1 MKNQSQYAVVGDPI
15 AHSKSPLIHAQFAQQ
30 TGQNIAYD
38 AFAITSE
45 NFNQF
50 VNDFFNHGGA
60 GLNITLPHKEV
71 AFELASQNTS
81 RATLAGAVNTLYVQ
95 AGRLCGENTDGP
107 GLVRDLSVNNGI
119 DLAGKSILMLGAG
132 GAARGALAE
141 LVNASPA
148 KLTLLNRTLAKAEA
162 IKLAFRDVQ
171 EIHVS
176 DYDNADQHESF
187 DLIINATSLSLQ
199 GELPPLSANW
209 VDGQTCCYDMMY
221 DDSDTVFVRW
231 AKQSGAALAV
241 DGLGM
246 LVEQAA
252 ESFAIWRGIRPET
265 ESVMRMIR
273 EGL

>member
-1 MKNQSQYAVVGDPI
+1 MNNQSQYAVVGDPV
-15 AHSKSPLIHAQFAQQ
+15 AHSKSPLIHAQFAKQ
-30 TGQNIAYD
+30 TGQDIAYG

-45 NFNQF
+45 NFTQF

-60 GLNITLPHKEV
+60 GLNITLPHKEA
-71 AFELASQNTS
+71 AFELASQNS
-81 RATLAGAVNTLYVQ
+81 ARATLAGAVNTLYVH

-107 GLVRDLSVNNGI
+107 GLVRDLSVNNGF
-119 DLAGKSILMLGAG
+119 DLTGKSILMLGAG

-141 LVNASPA
+141 LINASPA
-148 KLTLLNRTLAKAEA
+148 KITLLNRTLAKAES

-171 EIHVS
+171 EIDVS
-176 DYDNADQHESF
+176 DYDNADQDESF

-199 GELPPLSANW
+199 GELPPVSAKW
-209 VDGQTCCYDMMY
+209 IGAQTCCYDMMY
-221 DDSDTVFVRW
+221 GDSDTVFVEW
-231 AKQSGAALAV
+231 AKQHGAALAV

-265 ESVMRMIR
+265 ESVIRIIR